1 MNKKLPISSQQIV
14 DNVARALGSVEAAR
28 LLDVQFEELK
38 NLQTEVIQLCSSGK
52 EEDARRLEKLI
63 ENAVD
68 EGPPESE

>member
-28 LLDVQFEELK
+28 LSDVQFEELK